1 MPEQLKEADGIL
13 DQVRKEADQAPVG
26 GTPSVEPVSDGQ
38 VKPFVTWRPKQGQGK
53 IFIRTAEMGP
63 GMEVNT

>member
-1 MPEQLKEADGIL
+1 M
-13 DQVRKEADQAPVG
+13 RKEADQAPVG
-26 GTPSVEPVSDGQ
+26 GTPSLGPVSDGQ

-53 IFIRTAEMGP
+53 IFIWTAEMGP